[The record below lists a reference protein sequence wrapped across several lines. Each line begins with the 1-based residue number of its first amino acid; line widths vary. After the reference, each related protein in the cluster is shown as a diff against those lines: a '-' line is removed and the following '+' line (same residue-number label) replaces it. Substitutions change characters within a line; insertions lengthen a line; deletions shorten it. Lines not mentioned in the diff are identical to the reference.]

1 MRRTNLSGSS
11 AVLHPVTAPLADTRR
26 GAMAAASFQS
36 MTSRDDEHS
45 PTPWDHAVPAGAAPQ
60 PARRPPYRPP
70 VGIPAAI
77 PETRTWRGALASI
90 LLHGL
95 IVALLLVPLAAP
107 QLLPEMLQQ
116 GAGGPGPAGGGGGGT
131 RGSGGEKLEERVRY
145 IEVKP
150 AAPSATPSIVPPVP
164 VEEKKP
170 DVKPPL
176 PIVDLKTDVKLPD
189 LASVSVVRGTGGGT
203 GNDGTA
209 GSGPGSGGGVGSGV
223 GTGRGSSVGP
233 GTGGGPGT
241 VYPPQVIN
249 ANFGA
254 LMGLPQKLKPYVAV
268 AYFDVDEKGNGT
280 LIAIQP
286 PLRDR
291 GWRRKLE
298 EALGEYKFRAATRW
312 DGTPVRDTTTV
323 TIEAP

>member
-1 MRRTNLSGSS
+1 MG
-11 AVLHPVTAPLADTRR
+11 AV
-26 GAMAAASFQS
+26 
-36 MTSRDDEHS
+36 
-45 PTPWDHAVPAGAAPQ
+45 PQ
-60 PARRPPYRPP
+60 PARRPRYRPP
-70 VGIPAAI
+70 VGIPAGI

-90 LLHGL
+90 VLHGL
-95 IVALLLVPLAAP
+95 IIALLLVPLAAP

-116 GAGGPGPAGGGGGGT
+116 GAGGPGPAGGGGGGP

-150 AAPSATPSIVPPVP
+150 AAPPSTTPSIVPPVP

-170 DVKPPL
+170 EVKPPV
-176 PIVDLKTDVKLPD
+176 PIVDIKTDVKLPD
-189 LASVSVVRGTGGGT
+189 LGSVSVVRGTGGGT
-203 GNDGTA
+203 GSDGSA
-209 GSGPGSGGGVGSGV
+209 GSGPGSGGGVGSGI
-223 GTGRGSSVGP
+223 GTGRGSATGP

-280 LIAIQP
+280 LIAVQP